1 MPGSGRRI
9 FISYRRSDT
18 QGYAGWLHQILVDH
32 YGRSQVFRDLDSI
45 QPGEHFP
52 TRVARTI
59 AGCTDVIVLIGPA
72 WLAPGPD
79 GRPRLA
85 DPDDWVRL
93 ELETALQSGLRIVP
107 LLIGDADLPPS
118 HAVPATLR
126 SIADHQAFA
135 LRDTH
140 FAEDVREVLTR
151 VDQTTDTDRR
161 YLGTVQ
167 QAREQRFAAL
177 ITLYAERVEKDAVTV
192 KSVPW
197 LRAEHL
203 RPQFNALIDVLTPDE
218 EVANLSLGTVSGD
231 DQWEGGARAILKAM
245 KDTTL
250 YGLVA
255 LTPRRVVYSP
265 RLKPSSTSVV
275 WFRDVIDVRTS
286 MITGVTLVL
295 ANQNVGMG
303 LKSGKHAKEFGAYIR
318 DRIARR

>member
-1 MPGSGRRI
+1 MPGTDRRI

-18 QGYAGWLHQILVDH
+18 QGYAGWLHQILAEH
-32 YGRSQVFRDLDSI
+32 YGRSRVFRDLDSI

-59 AGCTDVIVLIGPA
+59 AGCTHVFVLIGPA

-85 DPDDWVRL
+85 DSDDWVRL
-93 ELETALQSGLRIVP
+93 ELETALQRGLQIVP

-118 HAVPATLR
+118 NVMPVSLR

-135 LRDTH
+135 LRDAQFTD
-140 FAEDVREVLTR
+140 DVRQVLTR

-177 ITLYAERVEKDAVTV
+177 IAIFAERIEKDG
-192 KSVPW
+192 KPMPW
-197 LRAEHL
+197 SRVEHFRA
-203 RPQFNALIDVLTPDE
+203 QFDALIDVLEPDE
-218 EVANLSLGTVSGD
+218 EVADLSLGTVSTD
-231 DQWEGGARAILKAM
+231 DQWEGGAWAVLKTM

-255 LTPRRVVYSP
+255 LTPRRVVYTP

-275 WFRDVIDVRTS
+275 WFRDVIEVRTS
-286 MITGVTLVL
+286 LITGVTLVL

-303 LKSGKHAKEFGAYIR
+303 LRTGRRAKDFAAYIR
-318 DRIARR
+318 DRMKRR